1 VPEHTNNVPQSP
13 FTIQQEDIIGL
24 HDIIEMIEAA
34 KSDAKIEGI
43 YLYPTHAEFGPVKT
57 AELANA
63 LMDFRSSGK
72 WILSYAEYYPQGA
85 YALAAQAD
93 TVMLNPIGSVDFLG
107 YASFVPFFKEL
118 LDKTGI
124 EMKVFYAGDFK
135 SATEPFRRTEMSP
148 ENKLQVR
155 EYLKDAYTGYLNLV
169 SRGRK
174 IDTSKLF
181 EIADSMKSQ
190 DAEDAL
196 SLGLIDRIAY
206 QDEAAAWMRSKL
218 GLEEDKEIK
227 MVEPAEYHVGRK
239 KETSTAKDRIAVVY
253 AEGEIVPGKGDYGV
267 IGDQRYTEI
276 LEDIRHKDNIKAVV
290 LRVNSPGG
298 NILASENILREVK
311 LLRDA
316 GKPVVVSMGEYAAS
330 GGYYIAAD
338 ADSIFAE
345 PTTLTGSIGVF
356 SMFPNVQRLLNDKL
370 GVRLDTVRTGE
381 HSASFTPFFNWS
393 PAEDHAMKVRVDDY
407 YELFLRHVSEARNMP
422 MDSVHAI
429 AQGRIWSGDRA
440 VANGLV
446 DRIGSLDDA
455 IVSAAALAKTSEY
468 KTTEYPR
475 MMNPLNKLLAEIS
488 GQETSIYESYV
499 DRKLEKKVPHLREM
513 KALLNYNGP
522 MARLPVILDF

>member
-1 VPEHTNNVPQSP
+1 
-13 FTIQQEDIIGL
+13 
-24 HDIIEMIEAA
+24 
-34 KSDAKIEGI
+34 
-43 YLYPTHAEFGPVKT
+43 
-57 AELANA
+57 
-63 LMDFRSSGK
+63 
-72 WILSYAEYYPQGA
+72 
-85 YALAAQAD
+85 
-93 TVMLNPIGSVDFLG
+93 
-107 YASFVPFFKEL
+107 
-118 LDKTGI
+118 
-124 EMKVFYAGDFK
+124 
-135 SATEPFRRTEMSP
+135 
-148 ENKLQVR
+148 
-155 EYLKDAYTGYLNLV
+155 
-169 SRGRK
+169 
-174 IDTSKLF
+174 
-181 EIADSMKSQ
+181 
-190 DAEDAL
+190 
-196 SLGLIDRIAY
+196 
-206 QDEAAAWMRSKL
+206 
-218 GLEEDKEIK
+218 
-227 MVEPAEYHVGRK
+227 
-239 KETSTAKDRIAVVY
+239 VVY

-407 YELFLRHVSEARNMP
+407 YELFLRHVSEARDMS